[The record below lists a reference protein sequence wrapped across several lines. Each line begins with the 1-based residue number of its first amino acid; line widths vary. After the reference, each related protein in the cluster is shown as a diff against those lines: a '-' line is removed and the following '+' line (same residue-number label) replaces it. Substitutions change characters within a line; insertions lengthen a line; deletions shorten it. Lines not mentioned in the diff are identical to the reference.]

1 MKSKLKPF
9 DYTLFTVV
17 LIIFGLGLLMVLS
30 ASSHLGIQSYGTP
43 YYFFIRQ
50 FGFGAFGIGIMWF
63 LSRWDYKFYK
73 KWSGL
78 IFLGAIFLLGL
89 VLIPGVGSGDV
100 RGAKRWIN
108 LFVFNLQPS
117 EVAKLAVIIFLSA
130 RISMNPEKIKSFW
143 GGLVPYLML
152 IGIVVVLLYFEPH
165 YSAIGLI
172 GIVSVIILFV
182 GGAKLSHFGILGAI
196 IAPIGLLGIYIS
208 DYRWDR
214 ITGFLN
220 PWADMKD
227 TGWQV
232 VQSMYALG
240 SGGIFGLGLGQSK
253 QKYSYLP
260 DAHNDFIL
268 AILGEELGLI
278 GMLFVIVLFAIL
290 IWRGVVIATKAPDM
304 FSGLL
309 AIGITMLIAVQLVL
323 NIAIITSCFPV
334 TGMPVPFMSYGG
346 TSMMMFMASAGI
358 LLNISRHLR
367 IEK

>member
-17 LIIFGLGLLMVLS
+17 IILFGLGLLMVLS
-30 ASSHLGIQSYGTP
+30 ASSHLGMLSYNDP
-43 YYFFIRQ
+43 YYFFKRQ
-50 FGFGAFGIGIMWF
+50 FIFGAVGIGIMAF

-73 KWSGL
+73 NFSGL
-78 IFLGAIFLLGL
+78 IFLVALVLLGL

-108 LFVFNLQPS
+108 LGFFNLQPS
-117 EVAKLAVIIFLSA
+117 EVAKLATIIFLSA
-130 RISMNPEKIKSFW
+130 RISMKPEKLKSFW
-143 GGLVPYLML
+143 EGLVPCFVI
-152 IGIVVVLLYFEPH
+152 IGIVVALLYLEPH
-165 YSAIGLI
+165 YSAIGII
-172 GIVSVIILFV
+172 GLVSVVILFV
-182 GGAKLSHFGILGAI
+182 GGARWLHFGILAG
-196 IAPIGLLGIYIS
+196 IAVPLGIIGIS
-208 DYRWDR
+208 LADYRLDR
-214 ITGFLN
+214 IVGFLD
-220 PWADMKD
+220 PWADAKG

-232 VQSMYALG
+232 IQSLYALG

-278 GMLFVIVLFAIL
+278 GMIIVVILFAIL
-290 IWRGVVIATKAPDM
+290 VWRGAVIAMKAPDM
-304 FSGLL
+304 FSGLV
-309 AIGITMLIAVQLVL
+309 ASGITMLIAIQFVL
-323 NIAIITSCFPV
+323 NVAIITSVFPV

-346 TSMMMFMASAGI
+346 TSMMIFMACAGI

-367 IEK
+367 AER

>member
-30 ASSHLGIQSYGTP
+30 ASSHLGMLSYKNP
-43 YYFFIRQ
+43 YYFFLRQ
-50 FGFGAFGIGIMWF
+50 LFFGALGIVVMWF

-73 KWSGL
+73 KCSGL
-78 IFLGAIFLLGL
+78 IFLFAILLLGL
-89 VLIPGVGSGDV
+89 VLIPGIGSGDV

-108 LFVFNLQPS
+108 LKFFNLQPS

-130 RISMNPEKIKSFW
+130 KIAVDPKRIKHFW
-143 GGLVPYLML
+143 KGLVVYLIC
-152 IGIVVVLLYFEPH
+152 IGVIEGLLFLEPH
-165 YSAIGLI
+165 YSAMGLI
-172 GIVSVIILFV
+172 ALVSIIILFV
-182 GGAKLSHFGILGAI
+182 GGARLFHFVI
-196 IAPIGLLGIYIS
+196 IGVPALTAFALGIYFS
-208 DYRWDR
+208 KYRFSR
-214 ITGFLN
+214 IIGFLD
-220 PWADMKD
+220 PWADLRGS
-227 TGWQV
+227 GWQV
-232 VQSMYALG
+232 VQSLYALG

-278 GMLFVIVLFAIL
+278 GMIIIVVLFLIL

-309 AIGITMLIAVQLVL
+309 ATGITMLIAVQIIF

-346 TSMMMFMASAGI
+346 TSMIMFMASAGI
-358 LLNISRHLR
+358 LLNISRHA
-367 IEK
+367 K

>member
-1 MKSKLKPF
+1 MRSKLKPF

-30 ASSHLGIQSYGTP
+30 ASSHLGMLSYGTP

-50 FGFGAFGIGIMWF
+50 LIFGVAGIGVMLF

-78 IFLGAIFLLGL
+78 IFLCAIFLLGL

-108 LFVFNLQPS
+108 IKFFNLQPS

-130 RISMNPEKIKSFW
+130 RISMNPEKIKLFW
-143 GGLVPYLML
+143 HGLVPYLVL
-152 IGIVVVLLYFEPH
+152 IGVIVALLYLEPH
-165 YSAIGLI
+165 YSALGLVAI
-172 GIVSVIILFV
+172 ISVVILFV
-182 GGAKLSHFGILGAI
+182 GGAKLIHFVILTLAMVPVGI
-196 IAPIGLLGIYIS
+196 LGIYIS
-208 DYRWDR
+208 DYRLDR
-214 ITGFLN
+214 ITGFLD

-232 VQSMYALG
+232 VQSLYALG
-240 SGGIFGLGLGQSK
+240 SGGIFGLGLGQSR

-278 GMLFVIVLFAIL
+278 GMIIVMGLFAIL
-290 IWRGVVIATKAPDM
+290 IWRGFVIATKAPDM
-304 FSGLL
+304 FSSLL
-309 AIGITMLIAVQLVL
+309 ATGITMLIAVQLVL
-323 NIAIITSCFPV
+323 NIAIITSWFPV

-346 TSMMMFMASAGI
+346 TSMIIFMASVGI
-358 LLNISRHLR
+358 LLNISRHQR
-367 IEK
+367 TEK

>member
-30 ASSHLGIQSYGTP
+30 ASSHLGMLSYKNP

-50 FGFGAFGIGIMWF
+50 LIFGVGGIAIMWF
-63 LSRWDYKFYK
+63 LSRWDYKFYRK
-73 KWSGL
+73 YSGL

-89 VLIPGVGSGDV
+89 VLIPGIGSGDV

-108 LFVFNLQPS
+108 LKFFNLQPS
-117 EVAKLAVIIFLSA
+117 EIAKLAVIIFLSA
-130 RISMNPEKIKSFW
+130 RIALDPKRIKFFW
-143 GGLVPYLML
+143 KGLIVYLIC
-152 IGIVVVLLYFEPH
+152 IGVIEALLFLEPH
-165 YSAIGLI
+165 YSAMGLI
-172 GIVSVIILFV
+172 AILSVVILFV
-182 GGAKLSHFGILGAI
+182 GGAKIYHFFILSVPIAALATVGII
-196 IAPIGLLGIYIS
+196 VS
-208 DYRWDR
+208 KYRLNR
-214 ITGFLN
+214 IVGFLD
-220 PWADMKD
+220 PWADVRGS
-227 TGWQV
+227 GWQV
-232 VQSMYALG
+232 VQSLYALG

-278 GMLFVIVLFAIL
+278 GMVIIIILFLIL

-309 AIGITMLIAVQLVL
+309 ATGITMLIAVQIIL

-346 TSMMMFMASAGI
+346 TSMIIFMASTGI
-358 LLNISRHLR
+358 LLNISRHIR
-367 IEK
+367 N

>member
-30 ASSHLGIQSYGTP
+30 ASSHLGMLSYDTP
-43 YYFFIRQ
+43 YYFFVRQ
-50 FGFGAFGIGIMWF
+50 LLFGAVGIGIMWF

-73 KWSGL
+73 NFSGL
-78 IFLGAIFLLGL
+78 IFLAAIFLLGL

-108 LFVFNLQPS
+108 LGFFNLQPS

-143 GGLVPYLML
+143 NGLVPYLML
-152 IGIVVVLLYFEPH
+152 IGVVVVLLYFEPH

-172 GIVSVIILFV
+172 GIVSVIVLFA
-182 GGAKLSHFGILGAI
+182 GGAKLSHFGILGALVI
-196 IAPIGLLGIYIS
+196 PLGAIGIYMA
-208 DYRWDR
+208 DYRLDR
-214 ITGFLN
+214 IVGFLD

-232 VQSMYALG
+232 VQSLYALG

-278 GMLFVIVLFAIL
+278 GMIFVIVLFAIL
-290 IWRGVVIATKAPDM
+290 IWRGIVIATKAPDM

-309 AIGITMLIAVQLVL
+309 ATGITMLIAVQLVL

-346 TSMMMFMASAGI
+346 TSMMIFMAGAGI

-367 IEK
+367 VEK

>member
-9 DYTLFTVV
+9 DYMLFTVV
-17 LIIFGLGLLMVLS
+17 LIIFGLGLIMVLS
-30 ASSHLGIQSYGTP
+30 ASSHLGMLSYGSP
-43 YYFFIRQ
+43 YYFFWRQ
-50 FGFGAFGIGIMWF
+50 LIFGAVGIACMLF
-63 LSRWDYKFYK
+63 LSRWDYNFYK
-73 KWSGL
+73 KYSV
-78 IFLGAIFLLGL
+78 AIFVFAIALLVV
-89 VLIPGVGSGDV
+89 VLIPGVGSGEV

-108 LFVFNLQPS
+108 LKIINLQPS
-117 EVAKLAVIIFLSA
+117 EIAKLAIIIFLSA
-130 RISMNPEKIKSFW
+130 RISMQPKKIKSFW
-143 GGLVPYLML
+143 NGLVPYLIL
-152 IGIVVVLLYFEPH
+152 IGIVVGLLYFEPH

-172 GIVSVIILFV
+172 GIISVILLFV
-182 GGAKLSHFGILGAI
+182 GGAKISHFVYMGVPAIILGGI
-196 IAPIGLLGIYIS
+196 GIYIA

-232 VQSMYALG
+232 VQSLYALG

-278 GMLFVIVLFAIL
+278 GMIIIITLFAVL

-304 FSGLL
+304 FSSLL
-309 AIGITMLIAVQLVL
+309 ATGITMLIAVQFVL

-346 TSMMMFMASAGI
+346 TSMMIFMASVGI

-367 IEK
+367 SEK